1 MSVIVYFG
9 VPGSGKTT
17 LAAKIAY
24 KNAKKGIKTYSN
36 VPILGTHLISSSDI
50 GKVDISNGDL
60 ILDEAAIDFN
70 NRSYKTMPKCSIEW
84 FKLHRH
90 YGIGTIHVFSQSY
103 EDMDITLRRL
113 QTSMYRI
120 TRTMIPGIFMAR
132 CISVVIDIDR
142 DTKQITEHHK
152 WSGLPR
158 FHAGYKYW
166 HMFDSYAAPELP
178 SNNFPVVGLPTH
190 SNFKA
195 LRKAL
200 KALRT
205 QAAKDKFCALFIKA
219 HMAMVLARL
228 RLGKHFSL
236 NNKQ

>member
-24 KNAKKGIKTYSN
+24 HNLKKGVKTYSN
-36 VPILGTHLISSSDI
+36 VPIMGTLFINSSDI

-70 NRSYKTMPKCSIEW
+70 NRAYKTMPKSTIEW

-113 QTSMYRI
+113 QTLMYRI
-120 TRTMIPGIFMAR
+120 TRTCVPGVFMAR
-132 CISVVIDIDR
+132 RISVSIAIDR
-142 DTKQITEHHK
+142 ESHQIIESYK
-152 WSGLPR
+152 WAGLPR
-158 FHAGYKYW
+158 FHAGFRYW
-166 HMFDSYAAPELP
+166 HMFDSWAAPALP
-178 SNNFPVVGLPTH
+178 VSEFESVGIPVQAG
-190 SNFKA
+190 FKA
-195 LRKAL
+195 LKKAL
-200 KALRT
+200 KTVRMQRFLSRIVSFRVRLVAW
-205 QAAKDKFCALFIKA
+205 
-219 HMAMVLARL
+219 RL
-228 RLGKHFSL
+228 RLADRHFH
-236 NNKQ
+236 

>member
-24 KNAKKGIKTYSN
+24 KNAKRGVNTYSN
-36 VPILGTHLISSSDI
+36 VPIMGTLLINSADI
-50 GKVDISNGDL
+50 GKVDISDGDM

-70 NRSYKTMPKCSIEW
+70 NRSYKTMPKSTIEW

-113 QTSMYRI
+113 QTVMYRL
-120 TRTMIPGIFMAR
+120 TRTLIPGVFMTR
-132 CISVVIDIDR
+132 RIGVSIDIDK
-142 DTKQITEHHK
+142 DTHQVIERYR

-158 FHAGYKYW
+158 FHAGWKYW
-166 HMFDSYAAPELP
+166 SMFDSWAAPALPASDFQSVGVPIQATFKELR
-178 SNNFPVVGLPTH
+178 N
-190 SNFKA
+190 A
-195 LRKAL
+195 IRAARKQAL
-200 KALRT
+200 KEKLLGLFVKAQFALV
-205 QAAKDKFCALFIKA
+205 A
-219 HMAMVLARL
+219 VRL
-228 RLGKHFSL
+228 RHGKYPFL
-236 NNKQ
+236 NNK

>member
-24 KNAKKGIKTYSN
+24 KNAKRGIKTYSN
-36 VPILGTHLISSSDI
+36 VPIMGTLLISSTDI
-50 GKVDISNGDL
+50 GKVDISDGDM

-70 NRSYKTMPKCSIEW
+70 NRSYKTMPKSTIEW

-113 QTSMYRI
+113 QTVMYRL
-120 TRTMIPGIFMAR
+120 TRTLIPGVFMTR
-132 CISVVIDIDR
+132 RIGVSIDIDK
-142 DTKQITEHHK
+142 DTHQIIEHYR
-152 WSGLPR
+152 WAGLPR
-158 FHAGYKYW
+158 FHVGWKYW
-166 HMFDSYAAPELP
+166 SMFDSWAAPALP
-178 SNNFPVVGLPTH
+178 ASDFQSVGVPTH
-190 SNFKA
+190 ANFKA

-205 QAAKDKFCALFIKA
+205 QAFMVRVIK
-219 HMAMVLARL
+219 L
-228 RLGKHFSL
+228 RLWL
-236 NNKQ
+236 NSFRSRKDMRER